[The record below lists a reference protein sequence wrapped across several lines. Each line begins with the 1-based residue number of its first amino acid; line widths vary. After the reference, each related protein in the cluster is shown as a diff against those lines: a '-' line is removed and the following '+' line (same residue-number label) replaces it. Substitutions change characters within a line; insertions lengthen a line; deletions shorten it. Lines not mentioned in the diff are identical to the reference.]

1 MYQFQNLEN
10 SSLLEISQCLNIAF
24 SDYAIPIQ
32 LSEQDLAELFTAS
45 GIDRSLSFGAFFEG
59 QLVGCMLNSQGI
71 YQGHRAA
78 FDVATGMIPEHRGK
92 GAFAGLLALAKET
105 MKQHQI
111 EQYYLEVLQQ
121 NEPAVSLYQR
131 HGFTVTREFAVF
143 SGRATPGKQLPE
155 RVQYVPFSAFEGPK
169 TDKIHQN
176 VPSYEHADSMLRLC
190 PDLYEVAYIKEQEI
204 SAWCVYKK
212 ETGQIVQLGWERMED
227 LQEIVQWL
235 LVRYSAVTVKN
246 IDFTE
251 RQLLEMLATMPFQ
264 IVATQYEMV
273 YCLDETATDSQSET
287 EDRKCYKFQA
297 QIEPVPDKGGAY
309 VRFPYDIR
317 KEFGKG
323 RVKAEITFDGEPYSG
338 SIVNM
343 GIKNEDGSVCYIIG
357 VRKDI
362 RKKIGKQPGDTIE
375 VTVKVTPL

>member
-105 MKQHQI
+105 MKQ
-111 EQYYLEVLQQ
+111 
-121 NEPAVSLYQR
+121 P
-131 HGFTVTREFAVF
+131 
-143 SGRATPGKQLPE
+143 
-155 RVQYVPFSAFEGPK
+155 
-169 TDKIHQN
+169 
-176 VPSYEHADSMLRLC
+176 YEHADSMLRLC
-190 PDLYEVAYIKEQEI
+190 PDLYEVAYIKAPEI

-273 YCLDETATDSQSET
+273 YCLVETATDSQSET
-287 EDRKCYKFQA
+287 EDRMYYKFQA

-323 RVKAEITFDGEPYSG
+323 RVKAEITFDGEPYPG

-357 VRKDI
+357 VRKNI
-362 RKKIGKQPGDTIE
+362 REKIGKQPGDTIE